1 MGISIRPG
9 ASRSPT
15 KLWPKRSFSAITGY
29 TEAEVLG
36 TNCRI
41 LQGAGTAPEA
51 AGTSRTAEK
60 RANAN
65 GAGAKVKVFIDPKT
79 GQISR
84 PPRNAV
90 PAENLQKSVEESKEK
105 TADLRET
112 PSPRPGGGVMID
124 LKDHFRTP
132 LMATRDAGGKLTI
145 KHQSD
150 SANSKENK

>member
-1 MGISIRPG
+1 MKH
-9 ASRSPT
+9 SRLRLLNIAFTSAWLACMAQPADST
-15 KLWPKRSFSAITGY
+15 EPQETTVEKR
-29 TEAEVLG
+29 
-36 TNCRI
+36 
-41 LQGAGTAPEA
+41 QTAPEA

-65 GAGAKVKVFIDPKT
+65 GAGAKVRVFIDPKT

-132 LMATRDAGGKLTI
+132 LTATRDAGGKLTI